1 MEEGRGSV
9 CGEVSVWR
17 REEGGCVGDIDRR
30 EGEGELNDIYW
41 LTQLY
46 LQCHGHL

>member
-1 MEEGRGSV
+1 MCGGGKREV
-9 CGEVSVWR
+9 CVR
-17 REEGGCVGDIDRR
+17 DIDRR

-41 LTQLY
+41 LPQLY